1 MEKLLAA
8 VVFLCESEID
18 DTRLSIMICIYIYIC
33 QCCEI
38 YTPIPLMCPLQVGHS
53 PIYPAWRFYP
63 KPEVG
68 GLMWP
73 SWELE
78 L

>member
-1 MEKLLAA
+1 MVESQRLAIWE
-8 VVFLCESEID
+8 FTSNIKFGE
-18 DTRLSIMICIYIYIC
+18 
-33 QCCEI
+33 CEI
-38 YTPIPLMCPLQVGHS
+38 YTPIPLMCPLQVGQS